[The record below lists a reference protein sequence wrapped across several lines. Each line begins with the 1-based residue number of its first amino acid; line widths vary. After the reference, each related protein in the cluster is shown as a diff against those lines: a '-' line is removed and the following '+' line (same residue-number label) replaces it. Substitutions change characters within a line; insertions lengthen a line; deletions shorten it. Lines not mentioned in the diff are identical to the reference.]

1 MPVTYW
7 DFQVKWKLVFH
18 SMKEKLVFHSVK
30 VFQSVKEKLVFHSV
44 KEKCLFHSDVTVLA
58 STALENN
65 NES

>member
-1 MPVTYW
+1 
-7 DFQVKWKLVFH
+7 
-18 SMKEKLVFHSVK
+18 VK

-58 STALENN
+58 STALENK